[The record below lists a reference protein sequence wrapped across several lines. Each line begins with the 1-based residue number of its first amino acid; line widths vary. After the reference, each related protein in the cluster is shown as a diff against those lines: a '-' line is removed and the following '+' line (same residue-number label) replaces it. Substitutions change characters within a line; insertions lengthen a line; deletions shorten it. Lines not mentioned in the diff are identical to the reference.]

1 MTNQHM
7 FNKRLRHLAC
17 QHLPGLVT
25 CNRGRVGSY
34 SRKTGDICERTNRHL
49 QLYIK
54 GGMSVCAH
62 SSIHAVSL
70 LRVCMFFDDCGSFIH
85 NRFSADISE

>member
-34 SRKTGDICERTNRHL
+34 SRKTGDIYERTNRNL

-62 SSIHAVSL
+62 SSIQ
-70 LRVCMFFDDCGSFIH
+70 VCDFFIMCVHVI
-85 NRFSADISE
+85 